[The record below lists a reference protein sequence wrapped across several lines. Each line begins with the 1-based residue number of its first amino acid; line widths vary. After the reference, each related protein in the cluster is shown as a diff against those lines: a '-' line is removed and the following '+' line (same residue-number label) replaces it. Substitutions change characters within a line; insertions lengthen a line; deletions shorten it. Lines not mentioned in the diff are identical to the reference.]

1 MSRLLVNTDYLRAIQ
16 EDSIQQI
23 IEENEQIRLDVEQSA
38 QSEMISYLSQRYKTN
53 EVFTN
58 TTEFSNSA
66 VYYAKNLVYYTA
78 PAFSAST
85 VYTTDQRVSYLG
97 NIYNSNSGSAAHA
110 FNSSEWTLVC
120 KDGDFFYVTLPSD
133 EFDLETTY
141 AIGDIV
147 WYEDKEYTCA
157 VACVGIVPGAS
168 GSTPFWGTGTTY
180 SITAILPDDDTKW
193 TLGDNR
199 NQLIVQH
206 LLNITLYWLHLRIN
220 PRNVPDHRKIAY
232 DGNGDIKNAGSALNW
247 LKSVAGGDINADL
260 PEVQPQ
266 QGLSIRF
273 FNANDSDT
281 LSNNF
286 LW

>member
-16 EDSIQQI
+16 DESLQQI
-23 IEENEQIRLDVEQSA
+23 IEENEQIKLDVEQSA
-38 QSEMISYLSQRYKTN
+38 QSEMISYLTQRYKVS

-58 TTEFSNSA
+58 TTEFSIST

-85 VYTTDQRVSYLG
+85 VYTINQRVSYLG
-97 NIYNSNSGSAAHA
+97 NIYNSIAGSAAHV
-110 FNSSEWTLVC
+110 FNASEWTLIC
-120 KDGDFFYVTLPSD
+120 KDRAFFYVTLPND

-147 WYEDKEYTCA
+147 WYENKNYTCA
-157 VACVGIVPGAS
+157 TACVGIVPGAT
-168 GSTPFWGTGTTY
+168 GSTAFWGAGVSY
-180 SITAILPDDDTKW
+180 SVTAVLPSDVTKW
-193 TLGDNR
+193 TEGDNR

-247 LKSVAGGDINADL
+247 LKSVASGDINADL
-260 PEVQPQ
+260 PEIQPQ
-266 QGLSIRF
+266 QGMSIRYGS
-273 FNANDSDT
+273 ANNST
-281 LSNNF
+281 TQSPNYI
-286 LW
+286 W

>member
-16 EDSIQQI
+16 DDSLQQI

-38 QSEMISYLSQRYKTN
+38 QSEMISYLSQRYRTN

-58 TTEFSNSA
+58 TTEFSIST
-66 VYYAKNLVYYTA
+66 VYYGKNLVYYTTT
-78 PAFSAST
+78 AFSAST
-85 VYTTDQRVSYLG
+85 VYTIDQRVSYLG
-97 NIYNSNSGSAAHA
+97 NIYNSIAGSTAHA
-110 FNSSEWTLVC
+110 FNSSEWDLVC
-120 KDGDFFYVTLPSD
+120 KDGEFFYVTLPNN

-141 AIGDIV
+141 AINDEV
-147 WYEDKEYTCA
+147 WYDNKVYTC
-157 VACVGIVPGAS
+157 VTACVGIVPGAT
-168 GSTPFWGTGTTY
+168 GSTAYWGAGVAY
-180 SITAILPDDDTKW
+180 SVTAILPDDDTKW

-266 QGLSIRF
+266 QGMSIRYGS
-273 FNANDSDT
+273 ANNSDT
-281 LSNNF
+281 QSPNY